1 MTFIFYIHGQSTD
14 RPRIPNSNVVIN
26 MEKPRCPCL
35 LLKMPILSI
44 LCNSAMSGSLGFEIE
59 VDFGGLAAVFLKQV
73 FICETMNI
81 D

>member
-1 MTFIFYIHGQSTD
+1 MSMGVPGDLWMSV
-14 RPRIPNSNVVIN
+14 S
-26 MEKPRCPCL
+26 
-35 LLKMPILSI
+35 LKMPILSI

-73 FICETMNI
+73 FICETINI